1 MSVQMR
7 IALGT
12 ICVFNA
18 LILVV
23 LGGAALFFVDGR
35 AAPLIACAFWFGAG
49 LLLGLARHLR
59 RGTEWGT

>member
-18 LILVV
+18 VLLVALGAGAV
-23 LGGAALFFVDGR
+23 VFVSGGAAELL
-35 AAPLIACAFWFGAG
+35 AAAFWFGAG
-49 LLLGLARHLR
+49 LLFGLSRHLR
-59 RGTEWGT
+59 RGTEWR